1 LRRLLILFVC
11 AFFKSVTS
19 HLWIGWRFL
28 IIHLLEM
35 KQFIRNM
42 KNNTMFDPIEVK
54 IRDATSSDPWG
65 APSTLLADIAEATL
79 DYAQYPKLFQM
90 LWKRLRDYQIHMHV
104 QKALILVEYLLR
116 NGSDRFV
123 RDCQHRADD
132 IAKLKRYKYYN
143 KDNEDIAGDIRKKAK
158 QVHDLLMNDA
168 QLAQE
173 REKAMQLRGV
183 RSSHVSSREDPSPRE
198 ERARPQRTDPARKE
212 PRDAYDDY
220 SDISKQ
226 EAFEAAVREEAARRL
241 KAEET
246 ARKKQQAKQRA
257 PEEPQEEPE
266 PEEPAPAPAPRPK
279 PKPGQQAQKP
289 RPKLK
294 PAPES
299 EEPVG
304 EEEEQQEMSPPPRL
318 QQPAKPKTSKA
329 RVPSQQMQQQADP
342 FDGNFAVAQDPFNP
356 MPAQPQRKKNNVDA
370 FLADALGGGQ
380 SYHAQPTAQ
389 PAGNVD
395 FLTGAM
401 ESHLSFDDDGHYDD
415 QQGGG
420 GQVVWEPENEEEE
433 QQQQQQHQQS
443 QPRPGDVWGDLI
455 NLDNVTVEK
464 KTTAPVKKVGKP
476 MSEMAAKKGS
486 VIMGSAIDGF
496 EAPPMQ
502 TSPVAPGYGY
512 PPTGAYGG
520 YPAPGYGYPPMAAPM
535 GAPMAAPM
543 GAPMGMPINPAA
555 MGPGGYPAAQ
565 QPRRS
570 NPPPQQ
576 ASNPFNW

>member
-1 LRRLLILFVC
+1 
-11 AFFKSVTS
+11 
-19 HLWIGWRFL
+19 
-28 IIHLLEM
+28 M
-35 KQFIRNM
+35 KQFLRNM
-42 KNNTMFDPIEVK
+42 KNTTMFDPIEVK
-54 IRDATSSDPWG
+54 VRDATSSDPWG
-65 APSTLLADIAEATL
+65 APSTLMADIAEATL

-104 QKALILVEYLLR
+104 QKALILVEFLLR

-158 QVHDLLMNDA
+158 QVHDLLMNDV

-183 RSSHVSSREDPSPRE
+183 RSSHVGSRDDPSPRE
-198 ERARPQRTDPARKE
+198 ERVRPARTDPTRKE

-226 EAFEAAVREEAARRL
+226 EAFEAAVKEEAARRL
-241 KAEET
+241 KAEEA

-257 PEEPQEEPE
+257 PQDDEEQPEDEPETDEPE
-266 PEEPAPAPAPRPK
+266 PEEPAPAPAPRPR

-289 RPKLK
+289 RPKPK
-294 PAPES
+294 PAAQPV
-299 EEPVG
+299 EEPT
-304 EEEEQQEMSPPPRL
+304 EEEEPQQTSPPPRL
-318 QQPAKPKTSKA
+318 QQPARAKTSKA
-329 RVPSQQMQQQADP
+329 RVPSQQMQPQQMQQDP
-342 FDGNFAVAQDPFNP
+342 FESGFAVAQDPFNP
-356 MPAQPQRKKNNVDA
+356 APAQPQRKKNNVDA

-380 SYHAQPTAQ
+380 SYQNYHAQPAPH

-401 ESHLSFDDDGHYDD
+401 ESNLSLDDDGQYDE

-433 QQQQQQHQQS
+433 QQQQQPQHHQS
-443 QPRPGDVWGDLI
+443 QQRTTDVWDNLI

-464 KTTAPVKKVGKP
+464 KQTAPLKKSGKP

-502 TSPVAPGYGY
+502 TPPVAAGYGY
-512 PPTGAYGG
+512 PPAGAYGG

-535 GAPMAAPM
+535 GSPM
-543 GAPMGMPINPAA
+543 GAPMGMPMNPAP

-570 NPPPQQ
+570 NPPQQ
-576 ASNPFNW
+576 AANPFNW